1 MEAREH
7 LYYGLGMLAYA
18 VAKADGDIQMSEKR
32 ELHELISEWSD
43 QYSSNFDIT
52 EIIFSLFDKTKP
64 TLEQGLEMGVR
75 SIKLGSEHMNEQL
88 KEHFI
93 YLIRDIAH
101 SFPPVTE
108 NEDAIITRVISALDE
123 V

>member
-18 VAKADGDIQMSEKR
+18 VAKADGEIQSSEKR
-32 ELHELISEWSD
+32 ELHELVSEWSAR
-43 QYSSNFDIT
+43 YSSNYDIT
-52 EIIFSLFDKTKP
+52 EIIFSLLDKTKP
-64 TLEQGLEMGVR
+64 TLEQGLALGIKN
-75 SIKLGSEHMNEQL
+75 IKLGSDHMNEQL

-93 YLIRDIAH
+93 YLIQDIAH

-108 NEDAIITRVISALDE
+108 NEDAIINRVVRALDE